1 LDDTFDKNTTA
12 NKISYITTGGLMMD
26 NMCGSTGGGV
36 GIIGILV
43 SVTLVL
49 AIAALVKHLFFNKK

>member
-1 LDDTFDKNTTA
+1 M
-12 NKISYITTGGLMMD
+12 YGGRMMD
-26 NMCGSTGGGV
+26 NMCGSAGGGI